1 MGQRFVACDREQS
14 FLMPPDVREWLPPR
28 HLAWFVIDAVAE
40 MDLEAF
46 YAAYRV
52 DGRSRPPYDPAMMVA
67 LLLYAYARGIR
78 SSRVIERACE
88 EDVAFRVLA
97 AQQRPDHATIAR
109 FVERHQDAIAGL
121 FGEVL
126 TLCAR
131 SGLAK
136 VGVIAVDGTKVQA
149 NASRN
154 ENLDYEQLARE
165 IVEEA
170 KAIDAAEDE
179 LYGEARGDELPQE
192 FATAQG
198 RRGWLRE
205 AKQRLEAERAANPQ
219 PVPRSRPKR
228 VKEAKR
234 RLEEELWSEVRANR
248 AYEAYRARGR
258 MKDGRR
264 FGRPP
269 DPYQP
274 PATRRVGSMSPTPTH
289 ASSRACAGSS
299 RATTRRPSPTSIRS
313 CWPPR
318 SRPSA
323 PTSGTSSRC
332 STPPNANSHA
342 AGVNDAPGVLL
353 ADAGYWHGEQMQRI
367 VDRGI
372 EVLIPPDASRR
383 DHAAQLGRRPLRRDA
398 RAAGQRARRRAL
410 PQTPADDRA
419 RVRADEVQPRPGPLP
434 TTRTRRRSHGM
445 ATDHRHPQPPQAP
458 PPRSRPPEGHER
470 VQGHERSRAT
480 SAPRPRPAAPK
491 TSQRASAR
499 SSRPTYATTS
509 P

>member
-1 MGQRFVACDREQS
+1 MAQRFVACDREQS
-14 FLMPPDVREWLPPR
+14 FLMPPDVRAWLPEQ

-40 MDLEAF
+40 MNLDAF
-46 YAAYRV
+46 YAAYRI

-97 AQQRPDHATIAR
+97 AQQRPDHATLAR
-109 FVERHQDAIAGL
+109 FLERHQEAIAGL

-149 NASRN
+149 NASRDAN
-154 ENLDYEQLARE
+154 VDYEQLARE

-170 KAIDAAEDE
+170 KAVDAAEDE
-179 LYGEARGDELPQE
+179 LHGDARGDELPPE
-192 FATAQG
+192 FSTAQG

-219 PVPRSRPKR
+219 PVPRSRPQR

-234 RLEEELWSEVRANR
+234 RLEEERVTEVRANR

-274 PATRRVGSMSPTPTH
+274 PATPEGHINLTDPDSRVVKGLRGFLQGYNAQAVTNEHQVVLAAEIETVGADFGHLEPMLD
-289 ASSRACAGSS
+289 
-299 RATTRRPSPTSIRS
+299 ATQREL
-313 CWPPR
+313 
-318 SRPSA
+318 A
-323 PTSGTSSRC
+323 
-332 STPPNANSHA
+332 A
-342 AGVNDAPGVLL
+342 AGIDEAPEVLL

-367 VDRGI
+367 ADRGI
-372 EVLIPPDASRR
+372 EVLVPPDT
-383 DHAAQLGRRPLRRDA
+383 GRRRTTRRNWEGGRYEQMREVLASERGGELYRKRQPMIEPVFAQMKFNRGLD
-398 RAAGQRARRRAL
+398 RFRRRGRGA
-410 PQTPADDRA
+410 
-419 RVRADEVQPRPGPLP
+419 VRTEWRLI
-434 TTRTRRRSHGM
+434 T
-445 ATDHRHPQPPQAP
+445 ATHNLLKLHRH
-458 PPRSRPPEGHER
+458 
-470 VQGHERSRAT
+470 T
-480 SAPRPRPAAPK
+480 LAA
-491 TSQRASAR
+491 A
-499 SSRPTYATTS
+499 
-509 P
+509 

>member
-14 FLMPPDVREWLPPR
+14 FLMPPDVREWLPER

-52 DGRSRPPYDPAMMVA
+52 DGRSRLPYDPAMVVA

-97 AQQRPDHATIAR
+97 AQRRPDHATIAR
-109 FVERHQDAIAGL
+109 FVVRHQEAIAGL

-154 ENLDYEQLARE
+154 ENLDNEQLARE

-170 KAIDAAEDE
+170 KAVDAAEDE
-179 LYGEARGDELPQE
+179 LYGEARGDELPEE

-205 AKQRLEAERAANPQ
+205 AKQRLEAERAANPR

-228 VKEAKR
+228 LKEAKR
-234 RLEEELWSEVRANR
+234 RLEEELRSEVRANR

-274 PATRRVGSMSPTPTH
+274 PDTPEGRINLTDPDSRVVKGLRGFIQGYNAQAVTNEHQVVIAAEVMT
-289 ASSRACAGSS
+289 A
-299 RATTRRPSPTSIRS
+299 
-313 CWPPR
+313 
-318 SRPSA
+318 A
-323 PTSGTSSRC
+323 PDFGHLEPMLDAAQRELD
-332 STPPNANSHA
+332 A
-342 AGVNDAPGVLL
+342 AGVTDTPGVLL
-353 ADAGYWHGEQMQRI
+353 ADAGYWHQRQMERI

-372 EVLIPPDASRR
+372 TVLIPPDASKRKGARQVWDGGLYAFMRR
-383 DHAAQLGRRPLRRDA
+383 VLASEHGGALYLQRQPMIEPVFGQTKYNRGIGRFQRRG
-398 RAAGQRARRRAL
+398 RAA
-410 PQTPADDRA
+410 
-419 RVRADEVQPRPGPLP
+419 VRTEWRLI
-434 TTRTRRRSHGM
+434 T
-445 ATDHRHPQPPQAP
+445 ATHNLLKLHRH
-458 PPRSRPPEGHER
+458 
-470 VQGHERSRAT
+470 T
-480 SAPRPRPAAPK
+480 L
-491 TSQRASAR
+491 
-499 SSRPTYATTS
+499 ATT
-509 P
+509 